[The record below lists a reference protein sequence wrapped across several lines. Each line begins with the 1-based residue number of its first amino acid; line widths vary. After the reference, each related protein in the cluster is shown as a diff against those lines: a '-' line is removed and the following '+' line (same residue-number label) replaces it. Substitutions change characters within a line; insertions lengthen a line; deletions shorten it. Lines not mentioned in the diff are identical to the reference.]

1 MKKTLIIA
9 EAGVNHNG
17 YLKKCFQLIDIA
29 KKVGADIVKFQTFKA
44 KNLATKNSPKANYQK
59 KFKKNETQFQM
70 LEKLELSE
78 QNHLKIKNYCVKKK
92 IEFLSSGFDIQDLIF
107 LKKLNLKRFK
117 IPSGEITNYMYLK
130 KIATFKKEVILS
142 TGMSTLSEIKN
153 AMNIL
158 IKNGLKHNKIKLLHC
173 SSDYPAKES
182 LINLRAIDT
191 MKKKF
196 KVDIGY
202 SDHTKST
209 VVPALAVMRGA
220 KIIEK
225 HLTLNNNSIGPD
237 HKSSLNPV
245 DFSKMVDNIRLAELS
260 LGDGLKRPNK
270 DEKKNIKIVRKS
282 IVAKKNI
289 MKGQLFTLNNIT
301 FKRPGFGLSPMRI
314 KKVLGRKA
322 KRNFKQDQFIKI

>member
-1 MKKTLIIA
+1 
-9 EAGVNHNG
+9 
-17 YLKKCFQLIDIA
+17 
-29 KKVGADIVKFQTFKA
+29 
-44 KNLATKNSPKANYQK
+44 
-59 KFKKNETQFQM
+59 M

-78 QNHLKIKNYCVKKK
+78 QNHLKIKKYCVKKK

-130 KIATFKKEVILS
+130 KIASFKKEVILS

-158 IKNGLKHNKIKLLHC
+158 IKNGLKNNKIKLLHC
-173 SSDYPAKES
+173 SSDYPAKS
-182 LINLRAIDT
+182 FINKFKSHRYNE
-191 MKKKF
+191 KKF

-225 HLTLNNNSIGPD
+225 HLTLNNNSAGPD

-245 DFSKMVDNIRLAELS
+245 DFSKMVDNIKLAELS
-260 LGDGLKRPNK
+260 LGDGQK
-270 DEKKNIKIVRKS
+270 
-282 IVAKKNI
+282 
-289 MKGQLFTLNNIT
+289 T
-301 FKRPGFGLSPMRI
+301 
-314 KKVLGRKA
+314 
-322 KRNFKQDQFIKI
+322 